1 VLALKIDKTDKP
13 AILAAF
19 TTAVLA
25 FNPQSPG
32 IVMTESLIYVP
43 ACLLAKFFMFFNI
56 IPYICSKTTYFP
68 SI

>member
-1 VLALKIDKTDKP
+1 VFDLKIDKTDKP

-32 IVMTESLIYVP
+32 IVITESLIYVP
-43 ACLLAKFFMFFNI
+43 ACLLAKFLIFFNI
-56 IPYICSKTTYFP
+56 MP
-68 SI
+68 